1 MCSLSSPF
9 SFLSSPLLSFPFL
22 SFALLSFSFLF
33 FFNVDVSAGV
43 SGQQEMS
50 EQQRAEA
57 EAAAV
62 AAQRQAENLEHAQLR
77 AQLEEATLPL
87 MLDAMWAANV
97 LDIESTLRHVC
108 KKVNCQPGFE
118 QACAFQQ
125 VARHE
130 QKSHSTR
137 PWRNC
142 NHVFKRVTC

>member
-1 MCSLSSPF
+1 
-9 SFLSSPLLSFPFL
+9 
-22 SFALLSFSFLF
+22 
-33 FFNVDVSAGV
+33 VTAGV

-57 EAAAV
+57 DAAAV

-97 LDIESTLRHVC
+97 LDIENTLRHVC
-108 KKVNCQPGFE
+108 KKVNCQLGFE

-125 VARHE
+125 AARLELFLCSMAKVSFH
-130 QKSHSTR
+130 
-137 PWRNC
+137 
-142 NHVFKRVTC
+142 